1 MARRLVWMP
10 VLPSVTASLAAYLRG
25 SWVSASAL
33 RMELRANQAAPSPRE
48 VLTMNCLRFM
58 GASLR
63 GSSLTVV
70 ILDDQRRR
78 LAAGRAV
85 NFSVRRTRHEFTCRC

>member
-10 VLPSVTASLAAYLRG
+10 VLPRVTVSLAAYLRG
-25 SWVSASAL
+25 SCVSASAL
-33 RMELRANQAAPSPRE
+33 RRVLRASQAAPSPRE

-63 GSSLTVV
+63 GSSLTVA

-85 NFSVRRTRHEFTCRC
+85 NFNVRQPRHEFTCR